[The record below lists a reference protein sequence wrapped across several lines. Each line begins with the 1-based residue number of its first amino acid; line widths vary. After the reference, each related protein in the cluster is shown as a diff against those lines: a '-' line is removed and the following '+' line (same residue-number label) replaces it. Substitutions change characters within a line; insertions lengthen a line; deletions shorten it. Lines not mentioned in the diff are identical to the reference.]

1 MPGTVPWALH
11 VLPQV
16 FLSPRIKCHLK
27 AQSSFG
33 PDTFAGR
40 RAFDPGLPPSKSPPF
55 PWPCSLCSSR
65 ALHDSAWFTP
75 VESSLV
81 CTSVTPNLDSNSNTG
96 PLYFCDNVFIF
107 TQWPEEPQAISIA
120 GKPGSFTSVVYSP
133 LESLP
138 NVYSFGGAVF
148 ACWKN
153 RVKAQCLI
161 HLRFRLLLCLTHL
174 PPSPVFQR
182 GGKDVYSTKPLPKLC
197 RLRTVF
203 SVAHVFMC
211 GQYRIC
217 TGIHTR
223 GVPSMLAPLVS
234 QTVTP
239 VKPSQPRRR
248 SCPLSL
254 CVPTLYSHC

>member
-1 MPGTVPWALH
+1 MFDL
-11 VLPQV
+11 
-16 FLSPRIKCHLK
+16 FLCPCGIRNHLSLSK
-27 AQSSFG
+27 FSCNDGCFCCFCFSFSFSFFNLF
-33 PDTFAGR
+33 P
-40 RAFDPGLPPSKSPPF
+40 PPPPSKSPPF
-55 PWPCSLCSSR
+55 PWPCPFCSSVVLMSFARFCMVPSSGVFVCVCICHAKSGFKVQHR
-65 ALHDSAWFTP
+65 A
-75 VESSLV
+75 
-81 CTSVTPNLDSNSNTG
+81 
-96 PLYFCDNVFIF
+96 YFCDNVFIF
-107 TQWPEEPQAISIA
+107 TQWPKEPQAISIA
-120 GKPGSFTSVVYSP
+120 GKPRSFISVVYLS

-161 HLRFRLLLCLTHL
+161 HLRFRLLLCLTRS
-174 PPSPVFQR
+174 PPNPVFQL
-182 GGKDVYSTKPLPKLC
+182 GGKDIYSTKPLPKLC

-203 SVAHVFMC
+203 SFAHVFTC
-211 GQYRIC
+211 RQYRIC

-223 GVPSMLAPLVS
+223 GVPSMLTPLMS

-254 CVPTLYSHC
+254 CACLLL